1 MRRGKA
7 DFPYYYSP
15 LLLLLLRG
23 RERILCK
30 QVLAACAKLNLV
42 LHQNLLAVVDFSGC
56 WVPGDTEEKTLDI
69 GGNKKGGGGGMVLG
83 HIIFL
88 KSLSKSIV
96 LPCYCPKN
104 SE

>member
-23 RERILCK
+23 RERIYCK
-30 QVLAACAKLNLV
+30 QVLAACAKLNLL

-56 WVPGDTEEKTLDI
+56 WVGSGTQTEKTLDI
-69 GGNKKGGGGGMVLG
+69 GGNKKGGGGGHGFGAYYFLE
-83 HIIFL
+83 II
-88 KSLSKSIV
+88 K
-96 LPCYCPKN
+96 
-104 SE
+104 